1 VHVVGLGAHTIR
13 VDLHVNVLARRPE
26 CRHFAGTGTSQSS
39 AHLFSY
45 SFLRTLIS
53 ILISFHLPSKSLKQR

>member
-1 VHVVGLGAHTIR
+1 VHDVGLGAHTIR
-13 VDLHVNVLARRPE
+13 VDLHVNGGPE